1 MKTTR
6 SNPVIM
12 PNSEQSEH
20 TSRKGAMNGQVRPEN
35 AVPIFHGTT
44 GSDSLIPCSQ
54 TLGHHYLQQAMPLLR
69 EIAHAIGHRADLSHQ
84 SLLLGQ
90 RGLGRSSSCS
100 FSLGR
105 TLCLPP
111 DYHQAVLFGFH
122 RTIEASLDLRGDME
136 EMPDISLVVLLPM
149 NLTQGVLDGS
159 ASITDRPQT
168 ADPLFLQIPQ
178 KPRPTFP
185 IDLHRGHAGPDLPAV
200 HIHYIQIGFSAL
212 AAVLFI
218 QCQGAGSRGLLVVQP
233 ALGTVSGFFDDDR
246 DLPQAQIDP
255 MHASQTGLNAS
266 ITRMRFDQQRQDQC
280 LNRGGLLRSNN
291 PASQGFFQ
299 RSDSSRCPTRQRLTR
314 DIMGPTQLTDPPMA
328 GLRHHPT
335 DHFNKL
341 LNSATMDLASSL
353 KTVQGFLF
361 FSPYLSGMLF
371 VN

>member
-1 MKTTR
+1 
-6 SNPVIM
+6 
-12 PNSEQSEH
+12 
-20 TSRKGAMNGQVRPEN
+20 
-35 AVPIFHGTT
+35 
-44 GSDSLIPCSQ
+44 
-54 TLGHHYLQQAMPLLR
+54 
-69 EIAHAIGHRADLSHQ
+69 
-84 SLLLGQ
+84 
-90 RGLGRSSSCS
+90 
-100 FSLGR
+100 
-105 TLCLPP
+105 
-111 DYHQAVLFGFH
+111 
-122 RTIEASLDLRGDME
+122 ME

-178 KPRPTFP
+178 QQGPTFP
-185 IDLHRGHAGPDLPAV
+185 IDLHRGHAV

-233 ALGTVSGFFDDDR
+233 ALGTVSGFFDDAR

-299 RSDSSRCPTRQRLTR
+299 RSDSSRCPTIQRLTR
-314 DIMGPTQLTDPPMA
+314 DIMGPTQLTDQPMA
-328 GLRHHPT
+328 GVRHHPT
-335 DHFNKL
+335 DHFNTL
-341 LNSATMDLASSL
+341 LNSATMDHGSSL
-353 KTVQGFLF
+353 KTVKGFLF

-371 VN
+371 VNCHIASSSF